1 MRRFRGLASNPL
13 AIAYFPDGPP
23 GVIASRF
30 LHPLRALAPTG
41 APHVPIYHLPM
52 PGESQANT
60 SAGALDYLRLARPHQ
75 WGKGVFVLIGPAYSL
90 ALVDRWM
97 PVLGAFLA
105 FGFASSA
112 CYVINDIT
120 DRKSDALH
128 PRKRNRPIASGRIR
142 PGPAKV
148 YAFCLLVL
156 AALAILL
163 VDPAHRWWVGGLV
176 AVYVANVLVYSAWL
190 KHMAMLDVVSLS
202 VGFVLRV
209 MAGCAAAAVA
219 PSTWLLNCTFFL
231 AMFLALGKR
240 LGERRTMAASPVDA
254 GEIRGVHRIYTDD
267 LLRMAVVMTAV
278 GTLITYA
285 GYVEQQQAAFGPAIE
300 AVASH
305 QSPWGFNLL
314 WLTILPATYGLL
326 RCIVLLEQGRYDDPT
341 ELAVRDR
348 GVQAAG
354 FVFVAITAGLFLAR
368 RPELLGMGS

>member
-1 MRRFRGLASNPL
+1 MTGNPKTSTRAS
-13 AIAYFPDGPP
+13 A
-23 GVIASRF
+23 
-30 LHPLRALAPTG
+30 T
-41 APHVPIYHLPM
+41 
-52 PGESQANT
+52 
-60 SAGALDYLRLARPHQ
+60 DYLRLARPHQ

-90 ALVDRWM
+90 ALVDRLL
-97 PVLGAFLA
+97 PVMGAFLA

-112 CYVINDIT
+112 CYVVNDIV
-120 DRKSDALH
+120 DRGSDALH
-128 PRKRNRPIASGRIR
+128 PRKKSRPIASGRVQLAQAR
-142 PGPAKV
+142 VFAL
-148 YAFCLLVL
+148 ALLVL
-156 AALAILL
+156 AGAAVFL
-163 VDPAHRWWVGGLV
+163 VDPSHRGWVGGFV

-202 VGFVLRV
+202 TGFVLRV

-219 PSTWLLNCTFFL
+219 PSTWLLNSTFFL

-240 LGERRTMAASPVDA
+240 LGERRTMADSSVDA
-254 GEIRGVHRIYTDD
+254 GEIRGVHRVYTDD

-278 GTLITYA
+278 GTLVTYA
-285 GYVEQQQAAFGPAIE
+285 GYVEQQEGAFGPAIE

-305 QSPWGFNLL
+305 ETPWGFNLL

-354 FVFVAITAGLFLAR
+354 LVFVAITAALILVR
-368 RPELLGMGS
+368 RPELLGIGS